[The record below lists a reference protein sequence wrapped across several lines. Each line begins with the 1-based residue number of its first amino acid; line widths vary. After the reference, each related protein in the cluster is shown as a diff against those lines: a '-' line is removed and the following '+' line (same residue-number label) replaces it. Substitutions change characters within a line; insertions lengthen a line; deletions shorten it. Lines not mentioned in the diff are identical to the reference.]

1 MTDLS
6 TKHIQCLLAEATPG
20 PWRFS
25 EGIEDTPWGTEEI
38 MHEVYAA
45 ERSLFGVCGDSVTDE
60 YPGNLPLA
68 AAAPEV
74 AHEVLRM
81 REELIDWA
89 NDEAQAHNALVKQA
103 PEAGGAGIITTHKT
117 IYNRILEI
125 LGDHDG

>member
-68 AAAPEV
+68 AAAPDLAQE
-74 AHEVLRM
+74 ALRM
-81 REELIDWA
+81 REALHDLSEVWEAISID
-89 NDEAQAHNALVKQA
+89 
-103 PEAGGAGIITTHKT
+103 PERTPSEQQLAAAVIDHIDQ
-117 IYNRILEI
+117 I
-125 LGDHDG
+125 LGDQDD